1 MADGRF
7 TPFATRRYRRD
18 HYPHSNRFWTTH
30 RSPPHVSRELSADAR
45 ATIPASPDNYVNRTS
60 GAVGAAD
67 AAKGARM
74 PFLMWLRNAFIASQQ
89 RRAEREIMLYLANRG
104 QLTDTLEREI
114 VHMLST
120 SARPLPGRFVG
131 RS

>member
-1 MADGRF
+1 
-7 TPFATRRYRRD
+7 
-18 HYPHSNRFWTTH
+18 
-30 RSPPHVSRELSADAR
+30 
-45 ATIPASPDNYVNRTS
+45 
-60 GAVGAAD
+60 
-67 AAKGARM
+67 M
-74 PFLMWLRNAFIASQQ
+74 PFLMWLRDAFIASQQ

-104 QLTDTLEREI
+104 QLTDALERDI

>member
-1 MADGRF
+1 
-7 TPFATRRYRRD
+7 
-18 HYPHSNRFWTTH
+18 
-30 RSPPHVSRELSADAR
+30 
-45 ATIPASPDNYVNRTS
+45 
-60 GAVGAAD
+60 
-67 AAKGARM
+67 
-74 PFLMWLRNAFIASQQ
+74 
-89 RRAEREIMLYLANRG
+89 MLYLANRG